1 VVHFSSSQY
10 ARLIA
15 LLLLVSLVT
24 GLLAPAAVAMSKD
37 EMLTVVKTEG
47 LSSKVKDFL
56 SDALEDALSRS
67 VSVAHFSLTSP
78 NRVFEGDRLLFVL
91 AGSVDFM
98 SAQAR
103 PILKP
108 IADFDERTEYLI
120 FSSGTSGLQPLG
132 P

>member
-1 VVHFSSSQY
+1 VIHFSSSQF

-15 LLLLVSLVT
+15 LLLLVSVLT
-24 GLLAPAAVAMSKD
+24 GLMAPAAVAMSKD
-37 EMLTVVKTEG
+37 EMLTVVETEG

-78 NRVFEGDRLLFVL
+78 NRVVEGDRLLFVL

-98 SAQAR
+98 CAQAR

-108 IADFDERTEYLI
+108 IAHWEERAEFLV
-120 FSSGTSGLQPLG
+120 FSTGTSGLQPLG